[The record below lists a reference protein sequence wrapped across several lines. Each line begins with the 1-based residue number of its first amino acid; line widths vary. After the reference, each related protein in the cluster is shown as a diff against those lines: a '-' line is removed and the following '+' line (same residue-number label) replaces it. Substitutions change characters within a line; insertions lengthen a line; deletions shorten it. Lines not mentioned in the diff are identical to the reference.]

1 MKWEHLDILLGY
13 AIFLFVS
20 ILQIIL
26 KYRKKCGF
34 LSIFVSKDA
43 RIPDG
48 IGLLEPVKA
57 RKAPYRVNYNH
68 KYNESLFTVVKQ
80 KTTRGLNFW
89 GQLSEEKGPIKF
101 K

>member
-1 MKWEHLDILLGY
+1 M
-13 AIFLFVS
+13 
-20 ILQIIL
+20 
-26 KYRKKCGF
+26 
-34 LSIFVSKDA
+34 SKDA

-57 RKAPYRVNYNH
+57 RKAPCRVNYNH

-80 KTTRGLNFW
+80 KTIRGLNFW